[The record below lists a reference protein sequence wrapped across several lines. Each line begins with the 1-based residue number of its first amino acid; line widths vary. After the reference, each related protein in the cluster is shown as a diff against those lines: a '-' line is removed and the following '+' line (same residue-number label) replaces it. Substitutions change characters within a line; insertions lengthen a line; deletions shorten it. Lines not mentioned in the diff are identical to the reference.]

1 MPNENETMNTN
12 PDTSTEQDYIDTI
25 AELRRN
31 SVPKADFDKLR
42 EDNRKLMKTLAEGGS
57 IESQAPAKDTR
68 SIDDLRRAF
77 FSDVQSNKQY
87 WQNALDLRDKIIAEG
102 GRDPALPFSHNYVPT
117 DDDYAAVERVAE
129 GIKHCIEVADGNDS
143 IFINEYQRVTVD
155 PVPSITSRR
164 R

>member
-42 EDNRKLMKTLAEGGS
+42 EDNRKLMQTLAEGGS
-57 IESQAPAKDTR
+57 IESQATAKDTR
-68 SIDDLRRAF
+68 SIDDLRRAVF
-77 FSDVQSNKQY
+77 NDAQSNRQY
-87 WQNALDLRDKIIAEG
+87 WQNALDLRDRIIAEG
-102 GRDPALPFSHNYVPT
+102 GRDPFLPFSHEYVPT
-117 DDDYAAVERVAE
+117 DDDCATAERVAE
-129 GIKHCIEVADGNDS
+129 GMRHCLEVADGNDA
-143 IFINEYQRVTVD
+143 IFNNEYQRITVD
-155 PVPSITSRR
+155 PVVSRR

>member
-42 EDNRKLMKTLAEGGS
+42 EDNRKLMQTLAEGGS
-57 IESQAPAKDTR
+57 IESQETAKDTR
-68 SIDDLRRAF
+68 SIDDLRRAVF
-77 FSDVQSNKQY
+77 NDAQSNRQY
-87 WQNALDLRDKIIAEG
+87 WQKALDLRDRIIAEG
-102 GRDPALPFSHNYVPT
+102 GRDPFLPFSHEYVPT
-117 DDDYAAVERVAE
+117 DDDYATAERVAE
-129 GIKHCIEVADGNDS
+129 GMRHCLEVADGNDA
-143 IFINEYQRVTVD
+143 IFNNEYQRITVD
-155 PVPSITSRR
+155 PVVSRR